1 MATARQL
8 PADVYP
14 ETLSRL
20 PPLKRETLNEAQ
32 QKAYDAVSAP
42 RSGRLNLAGIK
53 GPGGVILRMP
63 KLAKPLGDVNRVLR
77 SELGLDARLVELTI
91 LATAREMQSQFEW
104 AMHEPVALEVGVAA
118 ATIDMIRHGKP
129 LADVPEKE
137 AALIHLAREAVGAKQ
152 VTPATYATALT
163 LFGEEELPS
172 LQRIDRQLRAGRDPA
187 LHRGAGIA
195 RSPVAGIA
203 GAGKAMKCW
212 KVKRGAA
219 WRLPCGGR
227 YLTGSRVFDVMLAA
241 AVAS

>member
-32 QKAYDAVSAP
+32 QKAYDAVTAP

-104 AMHEPVALEVGVAA
+104 AMHEPVALEVGVSA

-137 AALIHLAREAVGAKQ
+137 AALFISREAVGAKQ
-152 VTPATYATALT
+152 VTPATYATALA
-163 LFGEEELPS
+163 LFGEEEL
-172 LQRIDRQLRAGRDPA
+172 
-187 LHRGAGIA
+187 LHYSVLIA
-195 RSPVAGIA
+195 SYAQAAILLCIVGQELHDHQSPG
-203 GAGKAMKCW
+203 
-212 KVKRGAA
+212 
-219 WRLPCGGR
+219 LPEQEKQ
-227 YLTGSRVFDVMLAA
+227 
-241 AVAS
+241 

>member
-32 QKAYDAVSAP
+32 QKAYDAVTAP

-104 AMHEPVALEVGVAA
+104 AMHEPVALEVGVPA

-129 LADVPEKE
+129 LDRCTRKRSCAYSSRARGGGGEAGYASDVRDSP
-137 AALIHLAREAVGAKQ
+137 GAFWRRR
-152 VTPATYATALT
+152 VT
-163 LFGEEELPS
+163 S
-172 LQRIDRQLRAGRDPA
+172 LQRVDRQLRAGRDPA

-203 GAGKAMKCW
+203 GAGKAM
-212 KVKRGAA
+212 VK
-219 WRLPCGGR
+219 
-227 YLTGSRVFDVMLAA
+227 
-241 AVAS
+241 

>member
-1 MATARQL
+1 MNISEGLAVALPSSSCDDVGTSARRNTRQL

-32 QKAYDAVSAP
+32 QKAYDAVTAP

-104 AMHEPVALEVGVAA
+104 AMHEPVALEVGVPA

-152 VTPATYATALT
+152 VTPATYATALA
-163 LFGEEELPS
+163 LFGEEEL
-172 LQRIDRQLRAGRDPA
+172 
-187 LHRGAGIA
+187 LHYSVLIASYAQGAILLCIVGQELHDHQ
-195 RSPVAGIA
+195 SPG
-203 GAGKAMKCW
+203 
-212 KVKRGAA
+212 
-219 WRLPCGGR
+219 LPEQEKQ
-227 YLTGSRVFDVMLAA
+227 
-241 AVAS
+241 